1 MFSDRASHAV
11 DLSPVGRGRER
22 SERVRG
28 AAVEVSAIP
37 IKECGEHRICRAD
50 DTNFTVA
57 LLLP

>member
-1 MFSDRASHAV
+1 
-11 DLSPVGRGRER
+11 VGRGRER